1 MVQNYISKNILGK
14 RVSGRV
20 DSTSLACSAE
30 EVEWEG
36 AAEVEPEMWTSC
48 EGRAKMRGGAQQRKQ
63 AESERKIE

>member
-14 RVSGRV
+14 RVSGGV

-36 AAEVEPEMWTSC
+36 AAEVEPEMSHHV
-48 EGRAKMRGGAQQRKQ
+48 E
-63 AESERKIE
+63 